1 MTTNISEHF
10 TLEEFYT
17 SETASKRKIDN
28 SPSIGAIANL
38 TKLAAVLEKVRDIL
52 GQPIHI
58 NSGFRCLA
66 LNLAIGGAK
75 TSSHMTGCAADI
87 TSSKFGTP
95 KEVMDAILA
104 SGIRFHRII
113 LEPTWVHIDIPYE
126 AANEG
131 YDMMT
136 LEAVF
141 EPGKPVRYIPYQP

>member
-10 TLEEFYT
+10 TLEEFYL
-17 SETASKRKIDN
+17 SETASQKKIDN
-28 SPSIGAIANL
+28 SPPISVIANL
-38 TKLAAVLEKVRDIL
+38 TKLAGVLEKVRAVL

-66 LNLAIGGAK
+66 LNLAISRAK
-75 TSSHMTGCAADI
+75 TSSHMTGCAAYI

-95 KEVMDAILA
+95 KEVIDAILA

-113 LEPTWVHIDIPYE
+113 LEPSWVHIDISYE

-141 EPGKPVRYIPYQP
+141 EPGKPVRYIPYKP